1 MFDIAFTPAVKAL
14 QEKHGSR
21 AAYARMEAT
30 RGTRAGITPDLAEFI
45 GTIDS
50 FFLGSASADG
60 QPYIQHR
67 GGPPGFLRVLGPRTL
82 GFADYAGNRQY
93 ISAGNLTENPKAFI
107 FLIDYFEQRRIK
119 LWGTARIVEDDVE
132 LVTRLMPEN
141 YAAQPERAIV
151 FDILAWDENCPQHI
165 PQR

>member
-1 MFDIAFTPAVKAL
+1 MFDIAFTPAVKVL
-14 QEKHGSR
+14 QERHGSR

-30 RGTRAGITPDLAEFI
+30 SGTRAGITPDLAEFI